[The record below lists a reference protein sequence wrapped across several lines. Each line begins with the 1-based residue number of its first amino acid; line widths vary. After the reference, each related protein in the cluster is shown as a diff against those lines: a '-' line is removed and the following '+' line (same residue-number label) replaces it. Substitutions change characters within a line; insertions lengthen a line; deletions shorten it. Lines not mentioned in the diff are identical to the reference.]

1 MNFETAAAAPYLR
14 RKKTLPHTSQII
26 VLSNAEF
33 TQDDILMKT
42 YKDTN

>member
-1 MNFETAAAAPYLR
+1 MNFEPAVPAPYLH
-14 RKKTLPHTSQII
+14 RKKPHPHTSQII